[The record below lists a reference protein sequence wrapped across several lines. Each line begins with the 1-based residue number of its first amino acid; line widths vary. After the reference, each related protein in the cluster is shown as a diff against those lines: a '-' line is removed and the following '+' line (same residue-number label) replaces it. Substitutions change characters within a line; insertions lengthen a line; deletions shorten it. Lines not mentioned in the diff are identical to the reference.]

1 MTDDRRPDPDQL
13 LARALAAEAA
23 AQRGELKIFFGASP
37 GVGKTYA
44 MLAEAKRLRE
54 QGVDV
59 VIGIVETHGRTE
71 TAALLDGLDV
81 LPRKQIDHRGNV
93 LAEFD
98 LDAALARRPSVLLV
112 DELAHSNARGC
123 RHPKR
128 WQDVEELLRAGINV
142 LTTINVQHMESL
154 NDVVGGITG
163 VRVRETVPD
172 HVFDGASDVVLVDLP
187 PEDLLRRLKEGKVY
201 LPEQAER
208 AIASFFR
215 KGNLMALRELALR
228 RTASRVD
235 DEVRAIRAEHRT
247 PSVWQV
253 SDAFLVAIG
262 AGAGEDKLVRAA
274 SRLATRLDAPWHAV
288 YVETPA
294 LHRLPESRR
303 RTVLDT
309 LRLAEELGATTS
321 TLAAQDVSDALVSYA
336 GRHNLGSIMI
346 GRARATRWSWP
357 WRKPLSRRIAERAP
371 DIDVTNVSRENATG
385 RIDTATANTATANTA
400 TANTATDNSH
410 GDFDVASIDK
420 ASAREYGWVVLLV
433 AAITAVST
441 PLRDTLE
448 LTNIVMLFLLGVMFA
463 GLRYSRG
470 PVILMAVLAVASV
483 DFFFVS
489 PRLNFAVSD
498 VQYVLTFIVML
509 SAGLLIGHLVTGLR
523 YQLRVSQY
531 RAERANALFEMAKA
545 LSSALTQE
553 RVAEVA
559 NNCVATAFKAR
570 SAVLVRSMED
580 QFEIAAGPNVVSNA
594 QGLPALDIAIARWCL
609 DHAEAAGTG
618 TDTLPSAT
626 QLYLPLKAPMRTRG
640 VLVVEPSSPR
650 LLLVPEQRRLL
661 ETYAALVAI
670 ALERVHFVTVAQ
682 DTLVK
687 MESER
692 LRNSLLSALS
702 HDLRTPLTALVGLSE
717 TLAASLSQKALPESD
732 QALAIRRQALRI
744 SRQVSNLLE
753 MAKLQAGATAL
764 KLDWQSLEEIVGS
777 ALEGLVPAIDAYTV
791 TIAIDSNVPLL
802 RCDAVMIER
811 VLYNLLENAIKYCAP
826 GTPIGVNAQRAGS
839 DVVVTVWDKGQ
850 GLPMQNPAQLFDKF
864 VRGERESNTP
874 GVGLGLAICQSI
886 ITAHGGR
893 IWADNR
899 ADGGAQF
906 CFTLHIAD
914 EEPAVPTL
922 ETN

>member
-1 MTDDRRPDPDQL
+1 MNDDRRPDPDQL
-13 LARALAAEAA
+13 LAQALAAEAA

-59 VIGIVETHGRTE
+59 VIGIVETHGRAE
-71 TAALLDGLDV
+71 TAALLAGIEL
-81 LPRKQIDHRGNV
+81 LPRKQVDHRGNV

-98 LDAALARRPSVLLV
+98 LDAALSRRPSVLLV
-112 DELAHSNARGC
+112 DELAHTNAPGC

-163 VRVRETVPD
+163 VLVRETVPD
-172 HVFDGASDVVLVDLP
+172 HVFDNASEVVLVDLP

-235 DEVRAIRAEHRT
+235 DEVRAIRAEHRAS
-247 PSVWQV
+247 SVWQV

-262 AGAGEDKLVRAA
+262 PGAGEDKLVRTA
-274 SRLATRLDAPWHAV
+274 SRFAAKLDAPWHVV

-294 LHRLPESRR
+294 LHRLPEPRR
-303 RTVLDT
+303 RAVLDT
-309 LRLAEELGATTS
+309 LRLAEELGATTT
-321 TLAAQDVSDALVSYA
+321 TLAAQDVTEALVNYA
-336 GRHNLGSIMI
+336 GRHNLGTIMV
-346 GRARATRWSWP
+346 GRAQPARLSWP
-357 WRKPLSRRIAERAP
+357 WRKPMSRRIAERAP
-371 DIDVTNVSRENATG
+371 DIDVINVSRETSGHRPETAV
-385 RIDTATANTATANTA
+385 DTNRGAPDAS
-400 TANTATDNSH
+400 ATD
-410 GDFDVASIDK
+410 ATPL
-420 ASAREYGWVVLLV
+420 REYGWVVLLV
-433 AAITAVST
+433 AAITAITT
-441 PLRDTLE
+441 PLRDVLE

-470 PVILMAVLAVASV
+470 PVVLMAVLAVASV

-489 PRLNFAVSD
+489 PRLTFAVSD
-498 VQYVLTFIVML
+498 VQYVLTFSVML

-523 YQLRVSQY
+523 YQLQISRY
-531 RAERANALFEMAKA
+531 REERANALFEMAKS

-559 NNCVATAFKAR
+559 NHGVATAFRAR
-570 SAVLVRSMED
+570 AAVLVRSMED
-580 QFEIAAGPNVVSNA
+580 RLEMVAGQSGVPT
-594 QGLPALDIAIARWCL
+594 LDEAIARWCL
-609 DHAEAAGTG
+609 DHTEAAGMG
-618 TDTLPSAT
+618 TDTLPSAA
-626 QLYLPLKAPMRTRG
+626 QFYLPLRAPMRTRG
-640 VLVVEPSSPR
+640 VLVVEPSNAR
-650 LLLVPEQRRLL
+650 LRLIPEQRRLL

-682 DTLVK
+682 DTLVN

-717 TLAASLSQKALPESD
+717 TLSTSLSQKALPEAD

-744 SRQVSNLLE
+744 SRQVGNLLE

-764 KLDWQSLEEIVGS
+764 NLDWQSLEEIVGS
-777 ALEGLVPAIDAYTV
+777 ALEGLTPAIDAYVVTV
-791 TIAIDSNVPLL
+791 TIDADVPLL

-811 VLYNLLENAIKYCAP
+811 VLYNLLENAIKYCTP
-826 GTPIGVNAQRAGS
+826 GTAIGVNAQLAGT
-839 DVVVTVWDKGQ
+839 DVIVTVWDKGQ
-850 GLPMQNPAQLFDKF
+850 GLPMENPAQLFDKF

-886 ITAHGGR
+886 VAAHGGR

-899 ADGGAQF
+899 AGGGAQF
-906 CFTLHIAD
+906 CFTLRVAN
-914 EEPAVPTL
+914 EEPAAPAVL